1 MAIELEIQKF
11 LRTDEHALDILKG
24 APYSLVI
31 QEHEDGRVMFNYDQI
46 ESAKHLE
53 ICKEARGLILDK
65 NNNWDIVSLGFR
77 RFFNAGESEADNIDF
92 TKSYALEKVDGS
104 MILCYFY
111 KNAWRYSTRGSIDA
125 SGSVGDFPFTFAELI
140 KKAVPEKML
149 EYLWKEQNSLSDI
162 TFIFEL
168 TSPYNRVV
176 TPYNQTQLYLIGARN
191 KDWGHD
197 YNYETL
203 LKVSKFLG
211 VKIPKRLDLR
221 SLEEIAAAANSLR
234 PYEEGF
240 VVVYEREEM
249 WPNLRVKVK
258 NISYVALHHIKSA
271 NSSKNLVAIIQKG
284 EKDEVIANLP
294 EFKELLE
301 IIEKEY
307 LYLLGYL
314 NSSYIDCLRGIENIE
329 DLKEKKKQFA
339 LKAKNYKCN
348 NYLFN
353 KFNSLHKL
361 NFEDMLRNE
370 RPDKLA
376 EILGVKEL
384 KMEQFKIKNNIDLE

>member
-24 APYSLVI
+24 EPYSLVI

-53 ICKEARGLILDK
+53 ICKEARGLILNKFD
-65 NNNWDIVSLGFR
+65 NWSIVSLGFR
-77 RFFNAGESEADNIDF
+77 RFFNAGEGEADSIDWNNC
-92 TKSYALEKVDGS
+92 YALEKVDGS
-104 MILCYFY
+104 YVSCYLYDGNWKF
-111 KNAWRYSTRGSIDA
+111 STRGSIDA

-140 KKAVPEKML
+140 KKAVPEKMV
-149 EYLWKEQNSLSDI
+149 EYLWKEINTLSDI

-176 TPYNQTQLYLIGARN
+176 TPYNQTELYLIGARN
-191 KDWGHD
+191 KEDNYD
-197 YNYETL
+197 YSYEPL
-203 LKVSKFLG
+203 LQMAEFFG
-211 VKIPKRLDLR
+211 VKTPKRFDLK
-221 SLEEIAAAANSLR
+221 SLEEVAAAANSLR

-240 VVVYEREEM
+240 VVVEDGCEGTYRKR
-249 WPNLRVKVK
+249 LKVK

-294 EFKELLE
+294 EFKDLLNT
-301 IIEKEY
+301 IEKEY
-307 LYLLGYL
+307 LHLIKYL
-314 NSSYIDCLRGIENIE
+314 NGAYIDCIRYSSFVE

-339 LKAKNYKCN
+339 LRAKNYKCN

-353 KFNSLHKL
+353 KFNSLHQIS
-361 NFEDMLRNE
+361 FEEMLKNE

-384 KMEQFKIKNNIDLE
+384 KLEQFKIKNSIDLE